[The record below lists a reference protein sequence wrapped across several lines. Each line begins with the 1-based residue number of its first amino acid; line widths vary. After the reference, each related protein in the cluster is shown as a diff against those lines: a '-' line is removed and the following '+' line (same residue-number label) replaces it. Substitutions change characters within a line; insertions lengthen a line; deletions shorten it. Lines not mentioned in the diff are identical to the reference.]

1 MQRSMI
7 FQSSHPG
14 STLAPGAGAADP
26 TCPNRSMS
34 ASGPAMLPHSDL
46 SPTCPRFAPVQMVRG
61 YSLPVATQDTFN
73 QQQRMRAASNS
84 HVEKDLL
91 FNMTPPPSSLP
102 SPGGYQGQDRSLHL
116 PTSELMTSSSSW
128 DRIFNTTDEDSPQE
142 RAPAAEQS
150 FTAEQNEFP
159 ALAELLAKRR
169 RLSWNAPARDSTPP
183 PTRQCFTPSPHDR
196 PCESGS
202 PILRTSPAPI
212 HPGHDREDS
221 SRNATRSEMSMHS
234 TSTASESS
242 GTHSIDL
249 LTPCDSPIPG
259 AQKLGQVSPLFGSIL
274 PGRKIPVQSL
284 PGSVDGM
291 MTDYTF
297 HDLQ

>member
-7 FQSSHPG
+7 SSQTSHLG

-26 TCPNRSMS
+26 ACPNRSMS
-34 ASGPAMLPHSDL
+34 ASGPAIAPHSDL
-46 SPTCPRFAPVQMVRG
+46 SPTRPRFAPVQMVRG
-61 YSLPVATQDTFN
+61 YSLPVATQDVFD
-73 QQQRMRAASNS
+73 QQQKMRAAPAS
-84 HVEKDLL
+84 HVETGFL
-91 FNMTPPPSSLP
+91 FHMTPPPSSLP
-102 SPGGYQGQDRSLHL
+102 SPGVYQGQDRSSHL
-116 PTSELMTSSSSW
+116 PMSELMTSSSSW
-128 DRIFNTTDEDSPQE
+128 DRIFNTTDEDSPQR

-169 RLSWNAPARDSTPP
+169 RVSWNAPARASPSP
-183 PTRQCFTPSPHDR
+183 PTRQCFTPPPHDR
-196 PCESGS
+196 AGESGS
-202 PILRTSPAPI
+202 PILRTSPALIRPE
-212 HPGHDREDS
+212 HDREDS

-234 TSTASESS
+234 TGTGSDSS

-259 AQKLGQVSPLFGSIL
+259 TQKLGHVSPLFGSIL

-284 PGSVDGM
+284 PGSVNGM
-291 MTDYTF
+291 MTEYTF
-297 HDLQ
+297 HDL